1 MLPGS
6 WGSDKEVRIRAL
18 REELLHGQ
26 YDIVLLQEIWYRED
40 YNIIASSMPYITHYE
55 SINLGC
61 SSFLVPLGCSG
72 LTILSRYP
80 ITEVRL
86 VPFTHR
92 GSFWRFDGEIFVR
105 KGVGMARI
113 QWEGRTVDVFTTH
126 LVSYNNKDDN
136 RMTRYLQAMETISL
150 IARSDADIAIFG
162 GDMNAQPVN
171 TPHSPYGMMATVMKD
186 ALLGKHPDAGTHPAF
201 ATFGNAQNTY
211 THSSQPERI
220 DYLMYRAQNHLNV
233 KVLEFSM
240 PLFMARTPE
249 GQTVSLSDHE
259 ALLATFWVE
268 DRYNQ
273 SLPRSNW

>member
-1 MLPGS
+1 METTPTNTTPTPLTPPT
-6 WGSDKEVRIRAL
+6 E
-18 REELLHGQ
+18 
-26 YDIVLLQEIWYRED
+26 
-40 YNIIASSMPYITHYE
+40 T
-55 SINLGC
+55 SISN
-61 SSFLVPLGCSG
+61 FN
-72 LTILSRYP
+72 
-80 ITEVRL
+80 
-86 VPFTHR
+86 
-92 GSFWRFDGEIFVR
+92 
-105 KGVGMARI
+105 
-113 QWEGRTVDVFTTH
+113 
-126 LVSYNNKDDN
+126 NNKDDN
-136 RMTRYLQAMETISL
+136 RLTRYLQAMETISL

-162 GDMNAQPVN
+162 GDMNAQPIN
-171 TPHSPYGMMATVMKD
+171 TSHSPYGMMATVMKD
-186 ALLGKHPDAGTHPAF
+186 ALLEKHSDASIHPAF